1 MVGHNIN
8 ITCEISGDIG
18 PSAES
23 FEWREYVSDDST
35 GGTRIYA
42 DPPGDIA
49 NNPDPAKYAIYGT
62 YNLNIKSLATTSG
75 GVYVCRLNTAD
86 DNADLHIFV
95 FSKLTNLYLV

>member
-23 FEWREYVSDDST
+23 FEWREYVSDST

-42 DPPGDIA
+42 DPPGDS
-49 NNPDPAKYAIYGT
+49 PDPAKYAIYGT
-62 YNLNIKSLATTSG
+62 YNLNIKSLDMTTSAG
-75 GVYVCRLNTAD
+75 LYLCRLNTAD
-86 DNADLHIFV
+86 ENADLHIFV
-95 FSKLTNLYLV
+95 FSKLTNLYLL